1 MLRSTPLPASSR
13 PLFLRWRVLLLTVF
27 IGVGAALFLP
37 TGQPAA
43 QAACSLTS
51 PLECLPGGDR
61 VASSLDC
68 KESPPASGPSSGLA
82 GWFLRQPKNPSA
94 KDPFKDPAGV
104 STYDAYGY
112 AGLSYT
118 TYDLGCGP
126 GAVRD
131 PSALTTNTI
140 ANLLYSPAMWLVAL
154 DNSVRE
160 YAYQPNSMWGWT
172 DQLVARAS
180 SALADRV
187 FNVWGVLVLGVVGVW
202 LLWGARGGNMSAAVT
217 TAGWALLV
225 MALVSAV
232 AAWPLNASRAADS
245 TLTGAL
251 GSVSGAMSSSV
262 GGADGRPPAVRAS
275 GVMTQTVL
283 YQQWLRG
290 TLGSSDSDVA
300 KKYGPNLYRAHAISW
315 YESKKMQ
322 EKPDTRSAIF
332 AEKAKLWET
341 TAAKVKAEDPEA
353 YEYLVGRK
361 GTERVG
367 AAMLALISAVVVTP
381 FDLMAS
387 ILVLVA
393 FLIIR
398 LAVAFLPAIGTIGI
412 LRPASG
418 PLRSMLRTVVAAII
432 NCVIFGVGS
441 AVFLLAVEVI
451 TGTSSLAG
459 WQQILLMW
467 LTGVI
472 LWLLLR
478 PYRRL
483 TQLTGVDPMSTL
495 TGGVG
500 RMHQRVFG
508 ELRRLSVTGVTA
520 GIGAVGGNAS
530 AESQPRLAA
539 SSSDAL
545 RSRPETWSRG
555 FTLAAAVAAG
565 GPLAVASAASGMRR
579 DEDMDRTAGVALPA
593 QRRPSDDRLPDR
605 YRRQGAGDATPSLV
619 SYPRI
624 AIGAAGESHPIYQPG
639 RPENA
644 SRASLPLIGGLPIG
658 KAEIGG
664 LPIGKAE
671 IGGLPIGGAAAAS
684 RELVEARPEAASRPS
699 GQRVSS
705 TKRSGEQ

>member
-1 MLRSTPLPASSR
+1 MLRSKPLPASLR

-37 TGQPAA
+37 TGQPVA

-94 KDPFKDPAGV
+94 KDPFKDSAGV

-187 FNVWGVLVLGVVGVW
+187 FNVWGVLVLGIVGVW

-245 TLTGAL
+245 TLTGVL

-300 KKYGPNLYRAHAISW
+300 KKYGPDLYRAHAISW

-322 EKPDTRSAIF
+322 ENPGTRSAIF
-332 AEKAKLWET
+332 ADKAKLWAT

-387 ILVLVA
+387 VLVLVA

-418 PLRSMLRTVVAAII
+418 PLRNMLRTVVAAII
-432 NCVIFGVGS
+432 NCVIFGIGS

-483 TQLTGVDPMSTL
+483 TQLTGVDPMSSL

-508 ELRRLSVTGVTA
+508 ELRRLSVA
-520 GIGAVGGNAS
+520 GMGAVGGSAA

-555 FTLAAAVAAG
+555 FTLAAAAAVG
-565 GPLAVASAASGMRR
+565 GPVAVASAASSVRR
-579 DEDMDRTAGVALPA
+579 GEGMDRTAGVALPA

-605 YRRQGAGDATPSLV
+605 YRRKDAGDATPALV

-644 SRASLPLIGGLPIG
+644 SRASLPLIGGLPIRDD
-658 KAEIGG
+658 E
-664 LPIGKAE
+664 
-671 IGGLPIGGAAAAS
+671 AAS

-699 GQRVSS
+699 DQRVSS
-705 TKRSGEQ
+705 AKRSGEQ